1 MIFGND
7 KICSSLV
14 KRFPL
19 WEKCKDLIKN
29 KDKIMS
35 KKKKTQPSQKKFTP
49 ESYIRQKARM
59 LPIGDCYISDDWQ
72 HAGEAIVWVTRC
84 HPQGTY
90 TVGIYLVDTFCLGV
104 KNSYYRFSIDSL
116 DYEELLQHFEKSK
129 TLRKVSYEEAH
140 NLIYG
145 AVAFAEEGG
154 IQPGKSFALT
164 QYLLEEDTDEIP
176 LIEYEYGK
184 DGKHFLMANDRL
196 ELNTYAPVLRDT
208 LGADQFMYS
217 LPEDEKPS
225 NGEDYRYIDPET
237 RSIFQNL
244 LENLRNRPEIP
255 EEVYSY
261 HHPDYPV
268 ALNVKNQWLVTLF
281 YDPDNAYYLPDE
293 TIRKVLALP
302 HEELRNDLEQII
314 LFETGCTCRKISRE
328 QWDAPYAS
336 VLLHCLFFLMALD
349 DERSLPV
356 VLETLCQSKDYDE
369 YHFGDVATEVYVPVL
384 YALGQ
389 NQLDKLFAYLQIPGL
404 HNMFRYEV
412 FPAVALVASRQPERR
427 GEVIEWFRKVL
438 QFYAPRLERQECCDG
453 FLIGLMTSPILDL
466 KAEELLPE
474 LKILYDTGLVDEGC
488 CGDYDH
494 IAKEISSNNNLK
506 NIEHFPTDI
515 YECYHNMKRFADN
528 S

>member
-1 MIFGND
+1 MVFVLALVFILFLNGFSVSAQDLSLVPADEKTMLQRITDGKRDIDWADMNIQFCTAADASFNNGDFDNMAFKVHRVRLEVLGAFRDKFSYHFRQSFNKYTNPNIPLDNLAGSVELAMVGWQLND
-7 KICSSLV
+7 KWGLTAGKQPVQFSGYECWV
-14 KRFPL
+14 NA
-19 WEKCKDLIKN
+19 IKVRH
-29 KDKIMS
+29 
-35 KKKKTQPSQKKFTP
+35 
-49 ESYIRQKARM
+49 Y
-59 LPIGDCYISDDWQ
+59 SDFNNTIPAYQ
-72 HAGEAIVWVTRC
+72 
-84 HPQGTY
+84 
-90 TVGIYLVDTFCLGV
+90 VGLNMAYNINENQVMNFQLTNNR
-104 KNSYYRFSIDSL
+104 NSTI
-116 DYEELLQHFEKSK
+116 
-129 TLRKVSYEEAH
+129 
-140 NLIYG
+140 N
-145 AVAFAEEGG
+145 
-154 IQPGKSFALT
+154 
-164 QYLLEEDTDEIP
+164 
-176 LIEYEYGK
+176 
-184 DGKHFLMANDRL
+184 
-196 ELNTYAPVLRDT
+196 
-208 LGADQFMYS
+208 DQFMYS

-237 RSIFQNL
+237 RSIFQNM
-244 LENLRNRPEIP
+244 LENFRNRPEIP

-268 ALNVKNQWLVTLF
+268 ELNVKNQWLVTLF

-314 LFETGCTCRKISRE
+314 LFETGCTCGKISRE

-349 DERSLPV
+349 DARSLPV
-356 VLETLCQSKDYDE
+356 VLETLCQSKDYYE
-369 YHFGDVATEVYVPVL
+369 YHFGNVVTDVYVPVL

-404 HNMFRYEV
+404 YNMFRYEV

-474 LKILYDTGLVDEGC
+474 LKTLYDTGLVDEGC
-488 CGDYDH
+488 CGDYEH
-494 IAKEISSNNNLK
+494 IAKEISSNNNFR
-506 NIEHFPTDI
+506 NIERFSTDI
-515 YECYHNMKRFADN
+515 YECYHNMKRFADK
-528 S
+528 